1 MTENYIDQSTDFFEE
16 YLAQEKD
23 VHYSLRLYIAG
34 SSLQSLIALK
44 NLQNIC
50 DEYLAGRHEL
60 EVIDIYKQPELL
72 QAENIV
78 AVPTLI
84 KVLPEPSQRM
94 IGNLSDREKVLI
106 GLGLISN

>member
-1 MTENYIDQSTDFFEE
+1 MKEKSTENSIEAFEKV
-16 YLAQEKD
+16 LIEKREE
-23 VHYSLRLYIAG
+23 HYSLRLYIAG
-34 SSLQSLIALK
+34 TTLQSAIALK
-44 NLQNIC
+44 NLKKIC

-84 KVLPEPSQRM
+84 KALPEPSQRM
-94 IGNLSDREKVLI
+94 IGNLSDKEKVLM
-106 GLGLISN
+106 GLGLI

>member
-1 MTENYIDQSTDFFEE
+1 MTEKYIDQSTDVFEE
-16 YLAQEKD
+16 ILAKEKEA
-23 VHYSLRLYIAG
+23 HYSLRLYIAG
-34 SSLQSLIALK
+34 STLQSLIALK
-44 NLQNIC
+44 NLQKIC

-60 EVIDIYKQPELL
+60 EVIDIYEQPELL

-106 GLGLISN
+106 GLGLI

>member
-1 MTENYIDQSTDFFEE
+1 MKEKSVDPSTEVFEE
-16 YLAQEKD
+16 VLAQEKE

-34 SSLQSLIALK
+34 SNFQSIIAVK
-44 NLQNIC
+44 NLQKIC

-60 EVIDIYKQPELL
+60 EVIDIYERPELL

-78 AVPTLI
+78 AIPTLI

-94 IGNLSDREKVLI
+94 IGNLSDKEKVLL
-106 GLGLISN
+106 GLGLI